1 MFSVTLFLNNLKSLT
16 FFLQFGSVQRY
27 NQSLKTYLSNKC
39 FMGNTRV
46 NSRLMLGCC
55 KIKKKC
61 QIKGILPHI
70 ILTEAAS
77 KQRYHGTGM
86 GSPNEWTKDSFSF
99 IHCYMTLKL
108 LLNLSKAL
116 LLYSTCII
124 LSVAVW
130 KISEQLNSN
139 TSFQL
144 MYMYVRTLM
153 GIITL

>member
-16 FFLQFGSVQRY
+16 FFCNFGLCKDIIKVSKLINLINV
-27 NQSLKTYLSNKC
+27 LWATW
-39 FMGNTRV
+39 V

-55 KIKKKC
+55 KILKNC

-70 ILTEAAS
+70 ILTEATS

-86 GSPNEWTKDSFSF
+86 GSPNEWTEDSLSF
-99 IHCYMTLKL
+99 IHCYMTFLKL

-116 LLYSTCII
+116 LLCSTCII